1 MRAVGDE
8 GGERIFGG
16 GDVNYSVIYYERENG
31 ESPVREFIQQ
41 FETLTEKPAV
51 YARLELLEEY
61 GPQLKR
67 PYADYVRDKIY
78 ELRFKL
84 SRKQIRI
91 LYFIHDKT
99 VVLTNGLIKKTKQ
112 IPENEIKR
120 AIGYRRDYFVRH
132 GEKS

>member
-1 MRAVGDE
+1 MNFS
-8 GGERIFGG
+8 IF
-16 GDVNYSVIYYERENG
+16 YYEKENG

-41 FETLTEKPAV
+41 FDTLTEKPFV

-61 GPQLKR
+61 GSQLKR

-78 ELRFKL
+78 ELRFKV

-91 LYFIHDKT
+91 LYFIHDKAII
-99 VVLTNGLIKKTKQ
+99 LTNGFIKKTKQ

-120 AIGYRRDYFVRH
+120 AIGYRRAYLARH
-132 GEKS
+132 GEMS